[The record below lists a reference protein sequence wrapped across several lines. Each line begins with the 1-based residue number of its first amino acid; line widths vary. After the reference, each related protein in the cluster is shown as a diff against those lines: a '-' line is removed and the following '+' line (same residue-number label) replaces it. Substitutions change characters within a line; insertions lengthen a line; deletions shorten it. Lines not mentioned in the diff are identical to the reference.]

1 MILSNATGKG
11 AGMVGQETELMLRGY
26 GLTTAELYY
35 RMPDYRS
42 VLNSF
47 IWQEYDLAPDYPKLF
62 QFIEF
67 WQEKIEGPLHSVRYV
82 HWKLISP
89 TEWRALKGDFILH

>member
-1 MILSNATGKG
+1 MAH
-11 AGMVGQETELMLRGY
+11 QETGLMLKGY

-35 RMPDYRS
+35 RMPDYRN

-67 WQEKIEGPLHSVRYV
+67 WQREIDGPLHSVRFC
-82 HWKLISP
+82 HRKMISP
-89 TEWRALKGDFILH
+89 GQWRNVTGEFFLH